1 MAKIDIVAEML
12 ARHNDTEVIDH
23 LYAVLRGVTSNYKT
37 AIDTNTPEVLFG
49 NLGDLVLATEILK
62 GMKKRNDDR
71 LAQTEQ

>member
-1 MAKIDIVAEML
+1 MAKIDIVAEIL
-12 ARHNDTEVIDH
+12 SKHNDAEVIDH
-23 LYAVLRGVTSNYKT
+23 LYTVLRGVTSNYKT